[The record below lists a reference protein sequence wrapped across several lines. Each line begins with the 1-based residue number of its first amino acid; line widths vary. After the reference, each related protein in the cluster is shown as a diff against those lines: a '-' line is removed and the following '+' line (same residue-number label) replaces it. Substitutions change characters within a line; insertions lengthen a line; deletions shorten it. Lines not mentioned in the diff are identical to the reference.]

1 MSPISKVP
9 QAVLVSVTSLA
20 LTLGAATAVVASADP
35 RPAGDSLD
43 ASLDSSV
50 AAAMTAERGG
60 AAQAYFQSDSVPR
73 PLVEPKRSDAAGEW
87 AFGTAVIP
95 IPGDARQKHG
105 SPEAGIFLAR
115 LDGRTWQ
122 VAFDGSP
129 EFRALAAKAPESV
142 LSADERNLFTQSP
155 ADSAAAATATGLALP
170 WSQGSIWPMGGG
182 PHGYSGS
189 TRPFSSLDFGG
200 SGSVRSAGPG
210 KVYKSCVKNGSA
222 LVTVVHN
229 NGYRTSYYHM
239 TNLTNLADGASV
251 DTGTYLGATGTA
263 LPCGGSANG
272 AHVHFSL
279 LSGTSYVSVHGKT
292 IGGWTFYE
300 GSQAYRGYAER
311 NGTKVYPGGR
321 LTNYGVS

>member
-9 QAVLVSVTSLA
+9 RAVLVSMTSLA
-20 LTLGAATAVVASADP
+20 LTLSAATAMVASADP
-35 RPAGDSLD
+35 RPAAPEPLD
-43 ASLDSSV
+43 TSV
-50 AAAMTAERGG
+50 AAALTAERG
-60 AAQAYFQSDSVPR
+60 AAGQAYFQSDSVPA
-73 PLVEPKRSDAAGEW
+73 PLVEPKRTSGDW

-95 IPGDARQKHG
+95 IPADARQKHG
-105 SPEAGIFLAR
+105 SPEGGIFLAR
-115 LDGRTWQ
+115 LDGRTWH

-129 EFRALAAKAPESV
+129 EFRALAAQAPESV
-142 LSADERNLFTQSP
+142 LSAPERDLFTQSP

-170 WSQGSIWPMGGG
+170 WSQGSVWPMGGG

-200 SGSVRSAGPG
+200 QGSVRSAGPG
-210 KVYKSCVKNGSA
+210 RVYKSCVKNGSA
-222 LVTVVHN
+222 LVTVVHD

-239 TNLTNLADGASV
+239 TNLTTLADGSAV
-251 DTGTYLGATGTA
+251 QTGTYLGATGTA

-300 GSQAYRGYAER
+300 GATAYKGYAER
-311 NGTKVYPGGR
+311 NGTRVYPGGR